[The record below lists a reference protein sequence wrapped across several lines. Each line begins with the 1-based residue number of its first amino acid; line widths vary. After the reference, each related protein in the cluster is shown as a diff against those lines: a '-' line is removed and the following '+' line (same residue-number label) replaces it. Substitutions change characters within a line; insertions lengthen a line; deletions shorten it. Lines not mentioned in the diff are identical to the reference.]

1 MSITPNAASI
11 GIIGGADGPTA
22 IFVTGSEKSLD
33 VDSIKALLDG
43 VDPAA
48 LLPDLNKVFTSL
60 EPVCRIAVLAGP
72 VLILLLGLIYLLL
85 TPKEANYYLGYRCYF
100 GMGSEQ
106 AWRFTQRIAGIVWTA
121 LGAVMTLAMLIVTA
135 RFPGL
140 DVLEMLTS
148 AATSVVVE
156 ALVLLVATII
166 IRIIVAARYDRH
178 GERRVRK

>member
-1 MSITPNAASI
+1 MNL
-11 GIIGGADGPTA
+11 DA
-22 IFVTGSEKSLD
+22 IVEFFSGSEAVTPVVPDAGSL
-33 VDSIKALLDG
+33 VD
-43 VDPAA
+43 
-48 LLPDLNKVFTSL
+48 KVM
-60 EPVCRIAVLAGP
+60 PIARVLVVAGP
-72 VLILLLGLIYLLL
+72 VIMLILGLLYLFAA
-85 TPKEANYYLGYRCYF
+85 PREANHHFGYRCYF

>member
-1 MSITPNAASI
+1 MNL
-11 GIIGGADGPTA
+11 DA
-22 IFVTGSEKSLD
+22 IKELLSGSETALPAVPD
-33 VDSIKALLDG
+33 AGTLVDK
-43 VDPAA
+43 V
-48 LLPDLNKVFTSL
+48 LP
-60 EPVCRIAVLAGP
+60 IAKILVVAGP
-72 VLILLLGLIYLLL
+72 VIMLILGLLYLFAA
-85 TPKEANYYLGYRCYF
+85 PREANHHFGYRCYF